1 MWVNTIPLLKNTF
14 ICGHGA
20 GTFSFYFPQNDYVG
34 LANTHGSSR
43 FVIDK
48 PHNMYL
54 QTAVEEGCIAL
65 AAVVILIILVVINY
79 TKSIS
84 AINVSCC
91 IITII
96 LEK

>member
-1 MWVNTIPLLKNTF
+1 MLVNTIPLLKNTF

-48 PHNMYL
+48 PII
-54 QTAVEEGCIAL
+54 CIFRLLWKKVA
-65 AAVVILIILVVINY
+65 
-79 TKSIS
+79 
-84 AINVSCC
+84 
-91 IITII
+91 
-96 LEK
+96 